1 MLLFLLLLFL
11 KKLFLILEILL
22 LLLLLLFGYWLALEI
37 DVVLEEGGVGV
48 DGVEKEV
55 DEEGFAV
62 SDTATREI

>member
-11 KKLFLILEILL
+11 KKLFLILEI